1 MSQPTPQPISV
12 LVVDD
17 DRGIREFV
25 GVTLRLA
32 GYRPILVAGGD
43 GVPQALLTEE
53 PKLVVMDVTMPGVS
67 GIQALRHLRSAG
79 SEVPVIML
87 TARGEDDAKLAAFEA
102 GADDYLVKPFN
113 ARELVARVGAVLR
126 RARLTTPEAEA
137 DAVVTVGALT
147 LHPRDHAAS
156 IGDRQLALTRIEYSL
171 LLTLARSPGR
181 VFTPPELL
189 SRVWGAEY
197 QDQPEIL
204 RTNVYRLR
212 KKLEE
217 DPARPRHLLTR
228 AGVGYYVAND

>member
-1 MSQPTPQPISV
+1 VTAPTQDPIPV

-32 GYRPILVAGGD
+32 GYQPILISDGD
-43 GVPQALLTEE
+43 GVPTAVEAE
-53 PKLVVMDVTMPGVS
+53 DPKLVVMDVTMPGLS
-67 GIQALRHLRSAG
+67 GIQALRRLRESG
-79 SEVPVIML
+79 SELPVIML
-87 TARGEDDAKLAAFEA
+87 TARGDDDAKLSAFEA

-126 RARLTTPEAEA
+126 RARLSPSGAEA
-137 DAVVTVGALT
+137 DADVTAGALT
-147 LHPRDHAAS
+147 LRPS
-156 IGDRQLALTRIEYSL
+156 DRTARVDDRSVVLTKTEYML
-171 LLTLARSPGR
+171 LVTLARSPGR

-197 QDQPEIL
+197 RDQPEIL

-212 KKLEE
+212 KKLE
-217 DPARPRHLLTR
+217 DDATHPRHLKTR
-228 AGVGYYVAND
+228 AGIGYYLSTE